1 MELYIS
7 FIEVLSILLIYNLLI
22 NGELFKN
29 IKIYLIAAV
38 ITSVFYFVM
47 AGLYSIESVV
57 VLIGGMFINAIL
69 ISNIE
74 KKDTIIVLIEIIACS
89 IIILIIELI
98 VTFIIHLLLGE
109 YIVNPIGYLI
119 VLMFSMCLFIV
130 TLKIA
135 LKGKGFS
142 LTNFFSKYRS
152 VNIVILNLFIFFL
165 LVKVIAVND
174 LMKTKIVIQ
183 ITILGLLLIG
193 INAYFYLYLYR
204 TNKNMKKNEIKKS
217 FNPLINELM
226 SKVKA
231 NEHEYK
237 KHLNAIYGITQ
248 LSKPEEIKEKIK
260 SYIGTIVSDDEEFS
274 RLLNIDNTIVKAVLY
289 NKIQRAEK
297 LGISCK
303 YTVTSDLRDIPVDD
317 SELTVIFSNLLNNA
331 IEATS
336 MIKNKEMEVV
346 ISEDLYRYKITVYNK
361 TEDLTLE
368 KLVDI
373 FKIGYST
380 KGEGRGYGLYNVKK
394 IVDKYKGK
402 IKVDLDGDIVKMS
415 IIFMK

>member
-7 FIEVLSILLIYNLLI
+7 FIEMLSILIMYNLLI
-22 NGELFKN
+22 NGEVYKN
-29 IKIYLIAAV
+29 IKSYLISAL
-38 ITSVFYFVM
+38 ITSAFYVGMVNFYYVE
-47 AGLYSIESVV
+47 AVL
-57 VLIGGMFINAIL
+57 VLIVCMFINAIL

-74 KKDTIIVLIEIIACS
+74 KKDTIIVLIEIIACCV
-89 IIILIIELI
+89 IILIIELM
-98 VTFIIHLLLGE
+98 VTFAIHLLLGE
-109 YIVNPIGYLI
+109 YAVNPVSYLI
-119 VLMFSMCLFIV
+119 VLISTMFLFIV
-130 TLKIA
+130 ILKIA

-152 VNIVILNLFIFFL
+152 INIVILNLFMFFL

-193 INAYFYLYLYR
+193 INAYFYLYLFR

-226 SKVKA
+226 SKVKS
-231 NEHEYK
+231 NEREYK
-237 KHLNAIYGITQ
+237 KHLNAIYVITQ
-248 LSKPEEIKEKIK
+248 VSKPEEIKEKIK
-260 SYIGTIVSDDEEFS
+260 SYIGTIVLDDEEFS
-274 RLLNIDNTIVKAVLY
+274 KLLHIDNTIVKAVLY

-297 LGISCK
+297 LGVSCK
-303 YTVTSDLRDIPVDD
+303 YTVTSDLRDIAMDD
-317 SELTVIFSNLLNNA
+317 SELTVILSNLLNNA

-336 MIKNKEMEVV
+336 MIKSKEMEVV
-346 ISEDLYRYKITVYNK
+346 ISEDLYIYKITVYNK
-361 TEDLTLE
+361 TENLTME

-373 FKIGYST
+373 FKMGYST

-402 IKVDLDGDIVKMS
+402 IKVSLDDDIVKIS
-415 IIFMK
+415 IIFKK